1 MLEIFIN
8 ESNISNPYEMQM
20 TLVKDRYHSLLWCN
34 LAFDD
39 FRLFERE
46 IIVCSVLKTIHSHL

>member
-1 MLEIFIN
+1 MLGIFIN
-8 ESNISNPYEMQM
+8 ESNISNPYELQV
-20 TLVKDRYHSLLWCN
+20 TLVKDRYHSLLCN

-46 IIVCSVLKTIHSHL
+46 IIVYSVLKMIHSHL